1 MNDEKNE
8 YKRYRTDQTEIDAIY
23 QVKAH
28 AAENTEAYVILQSNL
43 NSGLLKFLIDERSAK
58 NELLATKAG

>member
-8 YKRYRTDQTEIDAIY
+8 YKRYRTDYTEIDAIY

-28 AAENTEAYVILQSNL
+28 AAENTEAYVIL
-43 NSGLLKFLIDERSAK
+43 
-58 NELLATKAG
+58 